1 MIDETPR
8 RVAAR
13 RGFSVAYKGKTL
25 LSTGDPV
32 ALAESAVAAATKL
45 RGPTLYFCPS
55 PLYGYGLPL
64 LLESMGEDSA
74 VLCVEADEKLL
85 DLSAETIDGSV
96 LANPRFLL
104 TGAGDGAALAALVRQ
119 TWGSRRFRRVEELRL
134 SGGRQLSP
142 ALYDALAD
150 ALRREIALDWG
161 NAMTLVK
168 LGRRYARNALGN
180 LALLPRSPP
189 LSALDFGAAPVLVL
203 GAGPSLDG
211 FLDGLAARFGDL
223 GGGAGSFKIVCVD
236 TALSCLYQRRIKPDL
251 AVALESQHW
260 NLRDFIGLGG
270 WEIPLAMDLSALGAT
285 GEMLGGR
292 PLVFFTPWTCLT
304 LFNRLKSADLLPE
317 EFPPLGSV
325 GLSAAAIA
333 CRVSTGP
340 VIVAGMDFAF
350 SLDRTHARSAPA
362 HLERLRGQTRFRSLI
377 DPEGAFRKGCHGAL
391 AKTGEPVR
399 SNRTLKN
406 YRDLFQREFAG
417 QPGRVR
423 DAAGPGLDL
432 GLETLTVEAACE
444 VLAGGADSKT
454 AGGSRSKGAAA
465 TAAPGD
471 AAKLRGFVEA
481 EIAGLRRLRGVLSGE
496 SAEGAEQ
503 LGALLDR
510 CGYLWAHFPD
520 CAGAGGRRPAE
531 TDLGFLKRARAE
543 IDPFIALLETVLLRL
558 D

>member
-1 MIDETPR
+1 M
-8 RVAAR
+8 
-13 RGFSVAYKGKTL
+13 
-25 LSTGDPV
+25 
-32 ALAESAVAAATKL
+32 AAAVKL

-64 LLESMGEDSA
+64 LLESMGADSA
-74 VLCVEADEKLL
+74 VLCVEADKKLL
-85 DLSAETIDGSV
+85 DLSNETIDGSV
-96 LANPRFLL
+96 LENPRLLL
-104 TGAGDGAALAALVRQ
+104 TGALDGAALAALVRK

-150 ALRREIALDWG
+150 TLRREIALDWG
-161 NAMTLVK
+161 NAMTLTK

-189 LSALDFGAAPVLVL
+189 LSALDFGTAPMLVL

-211 FLDGLAARFGDL
+211 FLDSLAARFGNL
-223 GGGAGSFKIVCVD
+223 AGGAGSFKIVCVD

-270 WEIPLAMDLSALGAT
+270 WEIPVAMDLSALRAT

-292 PLVFFTPWTCLT
+292 PCFFFTPWTCLT
-304 LFNRLKSADLLPE
+304 LFSRLKSAGLLPE

-333 CRVSTGP
+333 CRLSTGP

-362 HLERLRGQTRFRSLI
+362 HLERLRGQTRFRSPI
-377 DPEGAFRKGCHGAL
+377 DPEGAFRKGCHGAYS
-391 AKTGEPVR
+391 KTGEPLR
-399 SNRTLKN
+399 SNQTLKN
-406 YRDLFQREFAG
+406 YRDLFQREFASAS
-417 QPGRVR
+417 GRIR
-423 DAAGPGLDL
+423 DTAGPGLDL

-444 VLAGGADSKT
+444 VLAEGADRET
-454 AGGSRSKGAAA
+454 AGGSQGA
-465 TAAPGD
+465 TATDPAGD
-471 AAKLRGFVEA
+471 TAKLQGFVEA

-496 SAEGAEQ
+496 NAGGAEQ

-543 IDPFIALLETVLLRL
+543 IDPFIAILETVSLRL
-558 D
+558 AGAAPTTYPLRPGPGTPRAYSSSQKTRSGR